1 MRLMR
6 FGDRFGPKIPCVPD
20 SSGQPRD
27 VSALVA
33 DFTPDTMSPALLER
47 LRAADLSALP
57 KLDPTGLR
65 TAPPVAQP
73 RNIWCIGLNYSDHAA
88 EAGMPIPA
96 EPILFTKSSA
106 TYCGPDDP
114 IYHSAQMTKLD
125 WEVELGIV
133 IAKPTLGITKAQ
145 AIDHV
150 AGFVVVNDVSERA
163 WQMERGGQW
172 VKGKSF
178 PNFCPTGPWLVTP
191 DEVGDMQALDMWLD
205 VNGTRM
211 QTGSTAKMIFD
222 AAFIV
227 AYMSEF
233 CQLEPGDLICTG
245 TPPGVGHGMKPPRY
259 LHVGDSVT
267 LGITGLGVQ
276 RQTVEAFDPAKRN
289 S

>member
-1 MRLMR
+1 MKLMR
-6 FGDRFGPKIPCVPD
+6 FGDRTGTKIPCVLD
-20 SSGQPRD
+20 ENDQPRD
-27 VSALVA
+27 VSTLVA
-33 DFTPDTMSPALLER
+33 DFTPDTLSPALLEQ
-47 LRAADLSALP
+47 LRASDLSAFP
-57 KLDPTGLR
+57 IVDPTGLR
-65 TAPPVAQP
+65 IAPPVAQP

-88 EAGMPIPA
+88 EAGMAIPT
-96 EPILFTKSSA
+96 EPILFNKSSA
-106 TYCGPDDP
+106 TYCGPNDP

-125 WEVELGIV
+125 WEVELGII
-133 IAKPTLGITKAQ
+133 IAKPTLGIAAAQ
-145 AIDHV
+145 AMQHI

-191 DEVGDMQALDMWLD
+191 DAVGNVQALEMWLD
-205 VNGTRM
+205 VNGARM

-259 LHVGDSVT
+259 LGIGDTVS
-267 LGITGLGVQ
+267 LGIKGLGEQ
-276 RQTVEAFDPAKRN
+276 RQSVVAYDATQRK